1 MARATL
7 TELINRISND
17 IQENTSGNIT
27 ATLLNELL
35 DYLTNNLYLPTD
47 ATVTVNATTGI
58 KEFTFGTGLTVTVDG
73 VAGTAAVS
81 LSNPRPDDTG
91 SNYNQVEILLISGNT
106 LDSVATSDPTAF
118 VVAKT
123 NVALSRPSLVYNT
136 GKWDIPLDEVSVSL
150 NSVNPRA
157 SKFVVS
163 GKITSD
169 STSNDGHVVV
179 RLRDTTALL
188 TGTTK
193 AYSAGATSGAS
204 TVEVGFTMVGFTSL
218 TNGQELFLEV
228 AKDFPGTLVVESL
241 LMEIEPLW

>member
-7 TELINRISND
+7 SELLNRIDQD
-17 IQENTSGNIT
+17 IQENTSGDIT
-27 ATLLNELL
+27 ATTMNELM

-47 ATVTVNATTGI
+47 STVTVNTTTGI
-58 KEFTFGTGLTVTVDG
+58 KEFTFGNGLTVTVDG
-73 VAGTAAVS
+73 VAGTASVS
-81 LSNPRPDDTG
+81 LANPRPVDTG

-106 LDSVATSDPTAF
+106 LDSVAGNDPTAF
-118 VVAKT
+118 VTAKT
-123 NVALSRPSLVYNT
+123 NVALSRPSVIYNT
-136 GKWDIPLDEVSVSL
+136 GKWNVSPNTVAVTL
-150 NSVNPRA
+150 NSANPRA

-163 GKITSD
+163 GKITSS
-169 STSNDGHVVV
+169 STANDGHVVV
-179 RLRDTTALL
+179 RLRDTNALL

-218 TNGQELFLEV
+218 VNTEQLFLEV